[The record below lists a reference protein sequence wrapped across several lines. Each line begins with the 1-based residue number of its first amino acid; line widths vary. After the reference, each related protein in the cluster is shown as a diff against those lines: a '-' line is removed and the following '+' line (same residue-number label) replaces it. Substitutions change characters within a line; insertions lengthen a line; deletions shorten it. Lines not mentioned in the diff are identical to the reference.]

1 MGRKDLTTGARNSIV
16 QFVLEDS
23 HGGKPKRGRMQ
34 AAAVKF
40 GVCRRTVTRL
50 WNAAK
55 KQQNQGEHMHSISGK
70 IGKIRRKRVEID
82 LQLISTLELS
92 KRSTIRRLAT
102 GINCS
107 KSTVGRWISRGLIK
121 AHTSAIRPD
130 LTAPNKLLR
139 LKFSL
144 EAIEYDRILK
154 VLQFKSMH
162 NTVHIDEK
170 WFYITKANHRFYLTP
185 GEAEPHRTCK
195 SKKFITKVMFMCAVC
210 RPLIAEDG
218 TVLFDGKIGIF
229 PFTEYV
235 PAKRNSKNR
244 EAGTLEQKPIQ
255 SITKEVIKDCI
266 INKIIPAIKAKWPQF
281 ASRVI
286 FIQQDNAKPHIKDSD
301 PDFRKAASSD
311 GFDIKIV
318 HQPPNSPDTNIND
331 LGWFRAIQSL
341 QTESVCTNVDTL
353 VEAVKSSFDEL
364 SPTTLN
370 KVFLSLQ
377 GCLTEILKVKGQNC
391 YKIPHMKKGSLIRQ
405 GELPINLQVP
415 HDLVKE
421 AINYLMENGI
431 VSGMD
436 HLRNALGI
444 SSISLDEIEYQMNGL
459 GIQVA

>member
-1 MGRKDLTTGARNSIV
+1 
-16 QFVLEDS
+16 
-23 HGGKPKRGRMQ
+23 
-34 AAAVKF
+34 
-40 GVCRRTVTRL
+40 
-50 WNAAK
+50 
-55 KQQNQGEHMHSISGK
+55 MHSISSK
-70 IGKIRRKRVEID
+70 INKLRRKRVEID

-92 KRSTIRRLAT
+92 KRSTIRRLAS
-102 GINCS
+102 GINCR
-107 KSTVGRWISRGLIK
+107 KSTIGRWVSKDLIR
-121 AHTSAIRPD
+121 AHTSAIKPD

-170 WFYITKANHRFYLTP
+170 W
-185 GEAEPHRTCK
+185 
-195 SKKFITKVMFMCAVC
+195 
-210 RPLIAEDG
+210 PLIAEDG

-255 SITKEVIKDCI
+255 SITKE
-266 INKIIPAIKAKWPQF
+266 IIPAIKAKWPQF

-301 PDFRKAASSD
+301 PDFRKVASSD

-331 LGWFRAIQSL
+331 L
-341 QTESVCTNVDTL
+341 DTL

-391 YKIPHMKKGSLIRQ
+391 YKIPHMKKGSLIWQ
-405 GELPINLQVP
+405 GELPINLQVLY
-415 HDLVKE
+415 DLVKE

-431 VSGMD
+431 VFKLHENDVMQAVFWKNRWSWRLP
-436 HLRNALGI
+436 HTA
-444 SSISLDEIEYQMNGL
+444 
-459 GIQVA
+459 

>member
-1 MGRKDLTTGARNSIV
+1 
-16 QFVLEDS
+16 
-23 HGGKPKRGRMQ
+23 MQ

-40 GVCRRTVTRL
+40 VVCRRTVTRL
-50 WNAAK
+50 WTAAK
-55 KQQNQGEHMHSISGK
+55 NQQAQGQHIHSSSGK
-70 IGKIRRKRVEID
+70 INKPRRKRVEID

-92 KRSTIRRLAT
+92 KRSTIRRLAS
-102 GINCS
+102 GISCS
-107 KSTVGRWISRGLIK
+107 KSTVGQWISKGLIR
-121 AHTSAIRPD
+121 AHTSAIKPD
-130 LTAPNKLLR
+130 LTTPNKLLR
-139 LKFSL
+139 L
-144 EAIEYDRILK
+144 
-154 VLQFKSMH
+154 
-162 NTVHIDEK
+162 
-170 WFYITKANHRFYLTP
+170 
-185 GEAEPHRTCK
+185 
-195 SKKFITKVMFMCAVC
+195 

-301 PDFRKAASSD
+301 PDFRQAARSD

-353 VEAVKSSFDEL
+353 VEAVKRSFDEL
-364 SPTTLN
+364 SSTTFN
-370 KVFLSLQ
+370 
-377 GCLTEILKVKGQNC
+377 KVKGHNS
-391 YKIPHMKKGSLIRQ
+391 YKIPHMGKGSLIRQ

-415 HDLVKE
+415 HDLVNE
-421 AINYLMENGI
+421 AINYLMDNGI

-444 SSISLDEIEYQMNGL
+444 SSISLYEVEYQMGHL
-459 GIQVA
+459 GIQVP